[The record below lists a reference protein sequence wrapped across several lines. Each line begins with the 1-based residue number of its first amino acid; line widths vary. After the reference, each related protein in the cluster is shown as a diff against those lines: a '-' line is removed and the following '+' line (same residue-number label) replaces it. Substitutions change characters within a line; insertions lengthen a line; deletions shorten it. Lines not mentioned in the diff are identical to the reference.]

1 MLNPT
6 NVQMRVLNQDI
17 IYCKLLNQFIS
28 ASYLKESCLFI
39 SLTACDKVC
48 SGCTGA
54 GPDKCQACASGY
66 EDTEGTCTGMM

>member
-1 MLNPT
+1 MSQIHRNHLTPLYWKIFRDIHLIE
-6 NVQMRVLNQDI
+6 RVF
-17 IYCKLLNQFIS
+17 CV
-28 ASYLKESCLFI
+28 CLSFA
-39 SLTACDKVC
+39 ACDKVC